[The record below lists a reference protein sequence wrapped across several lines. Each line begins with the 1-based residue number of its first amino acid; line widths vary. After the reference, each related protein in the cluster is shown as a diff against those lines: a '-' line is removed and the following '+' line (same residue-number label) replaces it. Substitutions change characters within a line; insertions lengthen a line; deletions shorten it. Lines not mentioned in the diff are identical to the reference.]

1 MHKRTPSLFKKLS
14 QKDIEN
20 IREAIK
26 AKKYWK
32 LDETK
37 IYTLILSRAR
47 IKVRDSFLVKTAS
60 HGKVEVSPNAAKYC
74 RRYRILIY
82 DVQKN
87 LGLSV
92 LTWNAFTE
100 IMKKYSV
107 LILELSNSG
116 CIPSY
121 INMKAL
127 IKLKKEYANKHFY
140 VIS

>member
-1 MHKRTPSLFKKLS
+1 MAKRSSSLFKRIS

-32 LDETK
+32 LDDTK
-37 IYTLILSRAR
+37 IYTVILSRAR
-47 IKVRDSFLVKTAS
+47 IKVKDNFLVKTSS
-60 HGKVEVSPNAAKYC
+60 HGRVEVLPKPAKYC

-92 LTWNAFTE
+92 VTWNVFTK
-100 IMKKYSV
+100 IMKKYNS
-107 LILELSNSG
+107 LILALSNSG
-116 CIPSY
+116 LLPSY
-121 INMKAL
+121 INMRTL
-127 IKLKKEYANKHFY
+127 IKFKKN
-140 VIS
+140 VSNNQL